1 MHVKSKYIQA
11 VSDAIDFIQHNV
23 DGADDEQNE
32 SETLKNLRE
41 LEKKMGESQHK
52 KLVRYYLGKM
62 ALL

>member
-11 VSDAIDFIQHNV
+11 VEDAIDFIQHNV

-41 LEKKMGESQHK
+41 IVKKMEESRHK
-52 KLVRYYLGKM
+52 KLVRYYVSKNGR
-62 ALL
+62 